1 MYFLAAFK
9 IYKKNSGNSLA
20 DKIIELLRFGT
31 NDVMH
36 VLLMR
41 YGFSP
46 ETISEIIKYIQF
58 VNEDQIIFKDDIYSA
73 PEHVREL
80 VEWYLPQ

>member
-1 MYFLAAFK
+1 VFSAEFK
-9 IYKKNSGNSLA
+9 IYKNQSGDSRAERML
-20 DKIIELLRFGT
+20 ELLRFGT

-46 ETISEIIKYIQF
+46 ETISEITKFIQF
-58 VNEDQIIFKDDIYSA
+58 VNEEQIVFKDDIYSA
-73 PEHVREL
+73 PEHVKRM